1 MADEPILDESGFSS
15 GAGVVGPPPNK
26 LKSYFA
32 SPEFAEFSR
41 QQQEADALYAAEC
54 DKYWDNLSYD
64 DKLMAFS
71 SVVKRIVKGDVKDRG
86 SYRYVLYDVF
96 GFDMDSYGIGMQ
108 CGYMDLHNSVVDID
122 ELEQLRL
129 ENGELKSLIEINKN
143 NEENYK

>member
-1 MADEPILDESGFSS
+1 MFDEPKL
-15 GAGVVGPPPNK
+15 NK
-26 LKSYFA
+26 MKEYLA

-54 DKYWDNLSYD
+54 EKYWDGLSYD

-71 SVVKRIVKGDVKDRG
+71 SVVKRIVKGDIKDRG

-108 CGYMDLHNSVVDID
+108 CGYMDLHNSVVEKD
-122 ELEQLRL
+122 ELEQLRRKVREL
-129 ENGELKSLIEINKN
+129 ESLIVSQQDHK
-143 NEENYK
+143 ENYK

>member
-1 MADEPILDESGFSS
+1 MSDEPK
-15 GAGVVGPPPNK
+15 PNK
-26 LKSYFA
+26 IKNWLA
-32 SPEFAEFSR
+32 SAEFNELAR
-41 QQQEADALYAAEC
+41 QAQEADARYASEC

-71 SVVKRIVKGDVKDRG
+71 SVVKRIVKGDIKDRG
-86 SYRYVLYDVF
+86 TYRYVLYDVF

-129 ENGELKSLIEINKN
+129 ENGELKSLIETNKN

>member
-1 MADEPILDESGFSS
+1 MTDEPILDESGFSS
-15 GAGVVGPPPNK
+15 GAGVEEPPPNK
-26 LKSYFA
+26 MKNYFA

-41 QQQEADALYAAEC
+41 IYQESTAAYAADC

-71 SVVKRIVKGDVKDRG
+71 SVVKRIVKGDLKDRG

-96 GFDMDSYGIGMQ
+96 GFDMDSYAIGMD

-129 ENGELKSLIEINKN
+129 KVGELESLIKTQQNGT
-143 NEENYK
+143 ENYK

>member
-1 MADEPILDESGFSS
+1 MFDEPKL
-15 GAGVVGPPPNK
+15 NK
-26 LKSYFA
+26 MKEYLA

-54 DKYWDNLSYD
+54 EKYWDELSYD
-64 DKLMAFS
+64 EKLMAFS
-71 SVVKRIVKGDVKDRG
+71 SVVKRIVKGDLKDRG

-108 CGYMDLHNSVVDID
+108 CGYMELHNSVVEKD

-129 ENGELKSLIEINKN
+129 KVRELKSLIEANKN